1 MLAQDYIIQR
11 WISVAVGKQ
20 VSLPALPTV
29 IVLLLL
35 TPHTVV
41 AFTLLLAV
49 AIFAIPPAVT
59 VFALCRVSSVGRFPT
74 FGRKAAPSYFCCL
87 VVLLFIISHLSKH
100 PPTAR
105 AVVARRP
112 PK

>member
-11 WISVAVGKQ
+11 WINVAVGKQ

-29 IVLLLL
+29 ILLLSL
-35 TPHTVV
+35 TPHTVI

-49 AIFAIPPAVT
+49 AIFTIPPAVT
-59 VFALCRVSSVGRFPT
+59 VFALCRVSSAGRFPT
-74 FGRKAAPSYFCCL
+74 FCRKAAPPHFCCF
-87 VVLLFIISHLSKH
+87 VVLLFMIRHMFKH

-105 AVVARRP
+105 TVVARRP